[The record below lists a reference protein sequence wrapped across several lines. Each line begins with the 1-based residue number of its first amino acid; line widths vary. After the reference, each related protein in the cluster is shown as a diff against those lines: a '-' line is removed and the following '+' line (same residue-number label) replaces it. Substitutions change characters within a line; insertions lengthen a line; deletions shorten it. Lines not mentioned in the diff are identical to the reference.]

1 MEAPKAATRGSG
13 GGVTFQEA
21 FEGQTA
27 NDPDMA
33 KKIDGI
39 DAVLGTLSHSHFNC
53 VLRNIR
59 SGSPRCTCGS
69 PGVTC
74 ACDNA
79 LKAFLTAEGNYDCD
93 ALKRFDESWGELVD
107 HGMPWEILSAQMDIE
122 EPEAA
127 LTISIALNK
136 KNEAAMETGHTE
148 IMKTL
153 VSLCK
158 PSPGAGALQST
169 VVEFEPIRN
178 KMLDLYG
185 SSVDHPD
192 FFKAF

>member
-1 MEAPKAATRGSG
+1 
-13 GGVTFQEA
+13 
-21 FEGQTA
+21 
-27 NDPDMA
+27 MA
-33 KKIDGI
+33 
-39 DAVLGTLSHSHFNC
+39 
-53 VLRNIR
+53 
-59 SGSPRCTCGS
+59 
-69 PGVTC
+69 
-74 ACDNA
+74 
-79 LKAFLTAEGNYDCD
+79 
-93 ALKRFDESWGELVD
+93 
-107 HGMPWEILSAQMDIE
+107 AQMDIE

-158 PSPGAGALQST
+158 PSPGSLQST

-185 SSVDHPD
+185 HSVDHPD
-192 FFKAF
+192 FFKAFQLVLDAGGAESPHMADLQDFTGVFVNPKMRKLRFETYSLVAPLPIIFPRLKNAIVKWTWK